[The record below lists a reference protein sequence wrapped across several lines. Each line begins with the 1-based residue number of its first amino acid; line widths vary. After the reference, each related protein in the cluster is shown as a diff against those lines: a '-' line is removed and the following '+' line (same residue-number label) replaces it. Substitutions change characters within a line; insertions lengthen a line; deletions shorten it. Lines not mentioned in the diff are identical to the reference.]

1 MKSLKYFC
9 WILVWI
15 FKIQHSKPN
24 MKVCLPRV
32 VWIQQK
38 ISTEFL
44 ARVSWSSC
52 LVYVLPNNLSVN
64 LLSDRR
70 FLPDTRRDIHC
81 DTHRDTR
88 YDGRNLW
95 TFSYINSQTEVFIW
109 VISLIAS
116 IVQEQLLPVFFS
128 FCLLYYF
135 YIWIQQSAKL
145 CLTLASNLFIFNFCD
160 FTCLHFQ
167 IEL

>member
-1 MKSLKYFC
+1 MYRKWK
-9 WILVWI
+9 VWYQI
-15 FKIQHSKPN
+15 TGSELWVIGGEISEVFLLNSNLNFQNSTLQTQHQ
-24 MKVCLPRV
+24 VGLPRI

-64 LLSDRR
+64 LLSDCR

-88 YDGRNLW
+88 YDGRNLG

-109 VISLIAS
+109 IISLIAS
-116 IVQEQLLPVFFS
+116 VVQEQLLPVFFS

-135 YIWIQQSAKL
+135 YIWIQ
-145 CLTLASNLFIFNFCD
+145 
-160 FTCLHFQ
+160 
-167 IEL
+167 